1 MHRIVIFLWRCVK
14 TRTSAESSD
23 VVRMLL
29 WLDDFLITFVPAE
42 NPPQRRSLDS
52 NCSPGFQSGD
62 MEYKG
67 DAQDNDFFMEVR
79 EDTHL
84 SGKFRLITDVIVA

>member
-1 MHRIVIFLWRCVK
+1 VK
-14 TRTSAESSD
+14 THTSAESSD
-23 VVRMLL
+23 LLRMLL

-42 NPPQRRSLDS
+42 NPPQRRSLDL

-62 MEYKG
+62 MGYKG
-67 DAQDNDFFMEVR
+67 DAQDSDFFVEVR

-84 SGKFRLITDVIVA
+84 SGKFRLSTDVIVTC